1 MPDWRYGSRGFPWA
15 FRFFGL
21 TIGGGMDLKLD
32 ISGLDAFK
40 NAADA
45 SLAKIDMDY
54 IGYKIANVDIP
65 KQFDMTIA
73 PNGSKW
79 AAIKPREPHRNQNNR
94 PLNDTYRLRNSFEY
108 RVVGKLEVLIYTNVD
123 YAAVHQFGTKKVKQ
137 RKILPTQ
144 DSETGYWHGVVQAYF
159 DIR

>member
-1 MPDWRYGSRGFPWA
+1 MEF
-15 FRFFGL
+15 
-21 TIGGGMDLKLD
+21 KLD

-45 SLAKIDMDY
+45 SLDKIDMDY

-65 KQFDMTIA
+65 KQFDLFVA

-79 AAIKPREPHRNQNNR
+79 AAIKPREPHRNQNNK
-94 PLNDTYRLRNSFEY
+94 PLNDTLTLRNSFEY

-123 YAAVHQFGTKKVKQ
+123 YAATHQFGTKKVKQ

-144 DSETGYWHGVVQAYF
+144 DSETVAWRGVVQAYF